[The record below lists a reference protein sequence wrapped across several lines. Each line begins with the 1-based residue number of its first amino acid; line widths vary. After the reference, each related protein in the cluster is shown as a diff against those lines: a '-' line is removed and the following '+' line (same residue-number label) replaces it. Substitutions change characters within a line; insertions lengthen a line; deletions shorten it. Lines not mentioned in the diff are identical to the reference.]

1 MLVWEQEAGGR
12 MGEWVDV
19 AKGVDGSQE
28 QPRRV
33 TVLRSIMQL
42 DKLVDLSV
50 SSTNCKS
57 LG

>member
-1 MLVWEQEAGGR
+1 

-19 AKGVDGSQE
+19 AKGVEGSQE